1 MKKVKR
7 LRLAS
12 ALMALLLTVLYA
24 VPVFSA
30 VVPGEEPIEPQ
41 TLDPGFMQP
50 LTSYETEHSY
60 DEGIVDGAVYYLR
73 NAYNGQYMDVNN
85 AVDANNTGISTYTFH
100 GGPNQQFRIH
110 YIGQG
115 LYEIVPAYSQR
126 RLHMASNHDLVI
138 YDKNWRGEQKFK
150 IAMLNSNTGMIFPQ
164 YGNFTRALAWDET
177 RPNMVA
183 SKPLSAMSSHS
194 HAYWIF
200 ERVGTTADMYAKFY
214 LRYNGQHQ
222 QRIDVIEGY
231 TAEGSLVHA
240 CPVPYGNVNQE
251 WKTYYDENDGCYYL
265 RPGNSFDM
273 ALDYRGTNLAIYRGT
288 NPATQGFQIIQSS
301 TLDEA
306 TGKPLYAL
314 KTSQNTYVTM
324 GIGMG
329 GGVNEPYSY
338 IGTTTTPTF
347 CWFLEGVPHDSKK
360 PDSLVTLNGWLW
372 SNVEPGYIHEQYFY
386 FTPEKTSR
394 YKIELKDGNVDFG
407 SITSEWGVNAE
418 IANRK
423 TYNGIR
429 VADVFCEAGVTYY
442 VTVYSKNPVDGS
454 ATNFSIRARQLTAV
468 GHDGGYND
476 EIYSAWTVNKFNQLM
491 EEMGFDVIFDPVSE
505 NHISAEEAINSTSEH
520 TGYDHFNSEIFLYAG
535 HGDKG
540 FAKYGSENEDEYLS
554 SQQLPDM
561 SNCELAIWGCC
572 LSAKAPLF
580 GDSMAEKSYEMGA
593 ETVLSW
599 KVNINQALLYVYV
612 TVLLNQL
619 KMGATVS
626 AASSAA
632 LEQVSRNTNVEAK
645 EVTNFI
651 EKFVSFGNMSNVI
664 YPINQTFAMF
674 VNEMNLDS
682 FSVMEINKD
691 AYVLVAENENM
702 GWKMYARMIN
712 GIMANDFY
720 IEFYDNGVLTNV
732 SKSAYTMTEA
742 DVMMIEAQM
751 EEMEMDYEAIQNSE
765 QSYQSECLIQCIDG
779 DWRLVERVATHSNSC
794 DCCVEYTY
802 YDALTGEEVA

>member
-1 MKKVKR
+1 MKKTRRK
-7 LRLAS
+7 LRLWS
-12 ALMALLLTVLYA
+12 AILALLLTVLYTLPA
-24 VPVFSA
+24 FSA

-73 NAYNGQYMDVNN
+73 NAYNGQYLDVVH
-85 AVDANNTGISTYTFH
+85 AADANNTDTCTYTFH

-110 YIGQG
+110 YISQG
-115 LYEIVPAYSQR
+115 LYEIVPVYSQR

-138 YDKNWRGEQKFK
+138 YDKNWGGEQKFK

-177 RPNMVA
+177 RPDMVA

-288 NPATQGFQIIQSS
+288 NPATQGFQIMQSS

-372 SNVEPGYIHEQYFY
+372 GNVEPGYIHEQYFY

-407 SITSEWGVNAE
+407 SITSEWGIDAE

-468 GHDGGYND
+468 AHSCND
-476 EIYSAWTVNKFNQLM
+476 EDGNTADFVIWAFDSLIEDMNYRFLHREDMTVSQ
-491 EEMGFDVIFDPVSE
+491 
-505 NHISAEEAINSTSEH
+505 AEETCVSL
-520 TGYDHFNSEIFLYAG
+520 TGYRDFNAEIFVYAG
-535 HGDKG
+535 HGL
-540 FAKYGSENEDEYLS
+540 YGNARYDGTNIWNSFDANS
-554 SQQLPDM
+554 LPDM
-561 SNCELAIWGCC
+561 SNCDLAIWACC
-572 LSAKAPLF
+572 NSASPTS
-580 GDSMAEKSYEMGA
+580 GDSMGSVSYENGA
-593 ETVLSW
+593 KVVFSW
-599 KVNINQALLYVYV
+599 KGKIKNSHLECFLFH
-612 TVLLNQL
+612 LFDSLNG
-619 KMGATVS
+619 GATIS
-626 AASSAA
+626 AAKNYA
-632 LEQVSRNTNVEAK
+632 LSKLMENSTYIPSEVED
-645 EVTNFI
+645 
-651 EKFVSFGNMSNVI
+651 
-664 YPINQTFAMF
+664 F
-674 VNEMNLDS
+674 VNDIEVYGDEQFIVFPITTNNISLQNI
-682 FSVMEINKD
+682 SVVESAVIANPD
-691 AYVLVAENENM
+691 DYTLVAENDSV

-712 GIMANDFY
+712 GIMADDYY
-720 IEFYDNGVLTNV
+720 IEFYDGNKLIGVQ
-732 SKSAYTMTEA
+732 KSCYTMTNA
-742 DVMMIEAQM
+742 DVADATTQINQYVLE
-751 EEMEMDYEAIQNSE
+751 NSNL
-765 QSYQSECLIQCIDG
+765 QSDSNAESSEYVICYISNE
-779 DWRLVERVATHSNSC
+779 WRLIEKVAVTSGECN
-794 DCCVEYTY
+794 CCVEYVY
-802 YDALTGEEVA
+802 YDVVTGEVILQ

>member
-30 VVPGEEPIEPQ
+30 AVPGEEPIEPQ

-73 NAYNGQYMDVNN
+73 NAYNGQYLDVVH
-85 AVDANNTGISTYTFH
+85 AADANNTDTCTYTFH

-110 YIGQG
+110 YISQG
-115 LYEIVPAYSQR
+115 LYEIVPVYSQR

-138 YDKNWRGEQKFK
+138 YDKNWSGEQKFK

-177 RPNMVA
+177 RPDMVA

-288 NPATQGFQIIQSS
+288 NPATQGFQIMQSS

-423 TYNGIR
+423 TYNGVR

-454 ATNFSIRARQLTAV
+454 ATTFSIRARQLTAV
-468 GHDGGYND
+468 VHSRDYPAE
-476 EIYSAWTVNKFNQLM
+476 EIYGNLYASSLRKYFDLSNFQANIKMDMTVDRAGNETHNL
-491 EEMGFDVIFDPVSE
+491 
-505 NHISAEEAINSTSEH
+505 
-520 TGYDHFNSEIFLYAG
+520 TGLRDFNSEIFVYIG
-535 HGDKG
+535 HGASG
-540 FAKYGSENEDEYLS
+540 YAKYEGSSIFSYFDADD
-554 SQQLPDM
+554 LPDM
-561 SNCELAIWGCC
+561 SNCDLAVWVSC
-572 LSAKAPLF
+572 LSAAPTW
-580 GDSMAEKSYEMGA
+580 GDSMYSKSLEEGA
-593 ETVLSW
+593 RAAIGWTDSIQVIIAGTYVDDLFKWLALGASIREASHYAICEN
-599 KVNINQALLYVYV
+599 NIHDTNAVVSSMRISGDLDFIIFPGDINFTPPCNHSVDSLLDINTSKY
-612 TVLLNQL
+612 TL
-619 KMGATVS
+619 VS
-626 AASSAA
+626 
-632 LEQVSRNTNVEAK
+632 
-645 EVTNFI
+645 
-651 EKFVSFGNMSNVI
+651 
-664 YPINQTFAMF
+664 
-674 VNEMNLDS
+674 
-682 FSVMEINKD
+682 
-691 AYVLVAENENM
+691 ENESM
-702 GWKMYARMIN
+702 GTKLYSRTVYGIPTDDFYLEFYEN
-712 GIMANDFY
+712 GILT
-720 IEFYDNGVLTNV
+720 GVY
-732 SKSAYTMTEA
+732 KSEYTMT
-742 DVMMIEAQM
+742 DI
-751 EEMEMDYEAIQNSE
+751 DYEIAKE
-765 QSYQSECLIQCIDG
+765 QVEALNAVNELTSIACTNNLAQSEYYFLYVDG
-779 DWRLVERVATHSNSC
+779 ELVLVEKQVEIKEDGSE
-794 DCCVEYTY
+794 CVVFNNVFTKE
-802 YDALTGEEVA
+802 AISK